1 MVLLLFLLAL
11 LPRSLLL
18 HLEPPFWFDE
28 DWTEETGLMPLPA
41 MVLRLWSE
49 DFHPLLGYLLLG
61 LWARLM
67 HAFSLEAE
75 VFYRLLPALLGAY
88 STVVLFRALRTF
100 LPPWRA
106 FLVALVYALVPQ
118 GVLQDVEFR
127 QYALAKL
134 AVALALEASLTGRP
148 WAWAGYGALAFHLHY
163 LAGLVALAFLPG
175 LKKPWGRHLLL
186 YALPLLL
193 WAPVLFHQASKLHS
207 IARWVGTP
215 DERLPETLAFLLFS
229 EDPALRVLGVLF
241 WGLALGG
248 LMQSPLR
255 PSLTVL
261 AFGSRGSLYLG
272 LLAAYPTLRLPPTS
286 PSGLRPRLGFSDA
299 GLRSAPF
306 DVALG
311 VALVLAVGGGKRL
324 GHFLAL
330 FSPMRTGEGRLRLQL
345 PR

>member
-261 AFGSRGSLYLG
+261 ALGVGVLY
-272 LLAAYPTLRLPPTS
+272 T
-286 PSGLRPRLGFSDA
+286 LGFSPLTPRYA
-299 GLRSAPF
+299 YLLLPLLGYGLAWAFRTRVYALPLLMLLLGWLWCWPWVEVSAWATF
-306 DVALG
+306 WL
-311 VALVLAVGGGKRL
+311 
-324 GHFLAL
+324 FLA
-330 FSPMRTGEGRLRLQL
+330 P
-345 PR
+345 